1 MDRKRS
7 KSNQATRS
15 GLGGAEE
22 EIAPILKQQQL
33 TLRTPKVELDALY
46 DISPNY
52 QQQISR
58 TSSKPNKPVLL
69 PNKPPVELGSPPP
82 RPPTSNSA

>member
-58 TSSKPNKPVLL
+58 TYSKPQ
-69 PNKPPVELGSPPP
+69 
-82 RPPTSNSA
+82 